1 MLMWR
6 KHRAVPAVAIVVL
19 GGLTACGS
27 EDQPSDRGEQRVQAQ
42 NNGDETT
49 DISASCAKPMT
60 DVSDATVVAGESIG
74 VSAKGMWE
82 QCLPPGWNT
91 PGVTP
96 GERVPDTDLRVV
108 WRQGSAESVL
118 DTVDADADG
127 VVELSVTIPD
137 DAQPGAAD
145 ITIATAV
152 SATVT
157 VESAN

>member
-1 MLMWR
+1 MWR
-6 KHRAVPAVAIVVL
+6 QHRAVPAVVIVIL
-19 GGLTACGS
+19 GGLAACGS
-27 EDQPSDRGEQRVQAQ
+27 DEQPSDRGEESVQAQ
-42 NNGDETT
+42 NDADETT
-49 DISASCAKPMT
+49 GISASCAKPLT
-60 DVSDATVVAGESIG
+60 DVSDATVAAGESIV
-74 VSAKGMWE
+74 VSAEGMWK

-96 GERVPDTDLRVV
+96 GERAPDTDLHVV

-118 DTVDADADG
+118 DTVDANADG

-137 DAQPGAAD
+137 DAQPGAAG
-145 ITIATAV
+145 ITIDTAV